1 MRPALTFTL
10 LVAASLAFLPIGSNA
25 QTGDGNTS
33 APGSTTDENK
43 RKMESQD
50 EVVKAPVEMVDKAE
64 ARRIARLEREK
75 EEERL
80 RQERIRECV
89 IKPVMT
95 DAEIAKCKEVWR

>member
-10 LVAASLAFLPIGSNA
+10 LIAASLAILPVSSNA
-25 QTGDGNTS
+25 QTGDGN
-33 APGSTTDENK
+33 APAAETTADENK
-43 RKMESQD
+43 RNMESQD
-50 EVVKAPVEMVDKAE
+50 QAEKAPAEMVDKAE
-64 ARRIARLEREK
+64 ARRIARMEREK

-80 RQERIRECV
+80 RQERIRQCV